1 RDWMSRSCPFRS
13 SPSSCNA
20 TPRNGRSWCRRP
32 GSCCEGVAGCA
43 GGLRDSFHGT
53 GREPMYGRWFAA
65 VCMAARVIR
74 GGGLL
79 GRVAGVLVA
88 ALVLAGASA
97 AQEFPAKPLVIIV
110 PFPPGGATDIL
121 GRLLA
126 EGMRVAL
133 G

>member
-1 RDWMSRSCPFRS
+1 
-13 SPSSCNA
+13 
-20 TPRNGRSWCRRP
+20 
-32 GSCCEGVAGCA
+32 
-43 GGLRDSFHGT
+43 
-53 GREPMYGRWFAA
+53 
-65 VCMAARVIR
+65 
-74 GGGLL
+74 
-79 GRVAGVLVA
+79 GVLVA

-133 G
+133 GQPVLVQNMPGAGATIGATRVVQSPPDGYTLILGNWTSHVGAAAVYNVPWNPLTDFEPVAMLSAAP